1 MKAAFRPMTQPSLV
15 ELVAADL
22 RDAILSGRLSS
33 GERVSDARI
42 AAEMGISRA
51 PVREAI
57 RQLAARGLVVEEP
70 RRGAFVARLTRT
82 GAHNVYDCRR
92 ALEGLA
98 ARRIAAAPEL
108 PKHVE
113 MLGALVDEM
122 ERAGARKDLLA
133 MADAD
138 HRFHQT
144 LCELTGNAWLVR
156 LYAQIAD
163 QNRLMQ
169 ALDTA
174 AHLDADQRELVMRHQ
189 PIVDAIASGDPD
201 VAERETVAHIDLSE
215 RLFLSEVPDLA
226 DED

>member
-1 MKAAFRPMTQPSLV
+1 MTQPSPV

-22 RDAILSGRLSS
+22 RDAILSGRLRA

-57 RQLAARGLVVEEP
+57 RQLAARGLVKEEP

-98 ARRIAAAPEL
+98 VRRIATDSAPPE
-108 PKHVE
+108 HVGR
-113 MLGALVDEM
+113 LRALVEEM
-122 ERAGARKDLLA
+122 ERASGRKDLLA

-138 HRFHQT
+138 HRFHRT
-144 LCELTGNAWLVR
+144 LCELTGNEWLVR
-156 LYAQIAD
+156 LYPQIAD

-189 PIVDAIASGDPD
+189 PILDAIATSDPD
-201 VAERETVAHIDLSE
+201 LAEREAVAHIDLSE